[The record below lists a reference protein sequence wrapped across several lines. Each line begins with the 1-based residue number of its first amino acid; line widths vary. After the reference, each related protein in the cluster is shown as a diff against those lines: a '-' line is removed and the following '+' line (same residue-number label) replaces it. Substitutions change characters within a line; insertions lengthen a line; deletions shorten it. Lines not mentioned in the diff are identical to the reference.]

1 MRTRLLTALP
11 VAVLL
16 MAGACGN
23 SAHQGGHADSSSK
36 GDRTV
41 EVEMQDFAFSPSSF
55 QVKKG
60 ETVTFRFNN
69 PTTLLHEAV
78 IGDEAYQAEQKK
90 AMAEHG
96 AHDKEAKVVEVA
108 AGKTGE
114 LTYTFAKDG
123 TLLIG
128 CHQPGHYEAGMK
140 ATVTVTA

>member
-1 MRTRLLTALP
+1 MRLLTALP

-16 MAGACGN
+16 VAGACGN
-23 SAHQGGHADSSSK
+23 PSHQGGHADSSSK
-36 GDRTV
+36 ADRTV
-41 EVEMQDFAFSPSSF
+41 EVEMKDFAFSPANF

-78 IGDEAYQAEQKK
+78 IGDESVQAEHEK
-90 AMAEHG
+90 AMDEHG
-96 AHDKEAKVVEVA
+96 GHPKEGKVVEVA
-108 AGKTGE
+108 AGKTAE

-123 TLLIG
+123 TLLVG

-140 ATVTVTA
+140 AAVTVMA